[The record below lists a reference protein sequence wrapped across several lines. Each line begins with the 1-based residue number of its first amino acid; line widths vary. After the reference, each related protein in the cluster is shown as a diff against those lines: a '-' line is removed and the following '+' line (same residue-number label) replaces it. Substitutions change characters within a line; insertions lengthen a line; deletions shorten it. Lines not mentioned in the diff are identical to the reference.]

1 MTDKIVYHPL
11 QHRQPPPPPPHH
23 STRVEPVRHCRT
35 LPKRNEKMSEIIQH
49 RISASCLQ
57 L

>member
-1 MTDKIVYHPL
+1 MTGKIVYHPL
-11 QHRQPPPPPPHH
+11 QHRQPPPPHH

-35 LPKRNEKMSEIIQH
+35 LPKRNEKMSEIIQP